1 MRGVGRGRN
10 RGTRKNPLADMEERE
25 GGQTIEPD
33 PPPEG
38 AMADEDDFEPV
49 VRPKHTAVGV
59 VSKELSEP
67 DIFDEI
73 REFMRH
79 SRRTEAILF
88 EQIKQLSDNIPR
100 LQHDV
105 HSELQPSVQS
115 DISTAAVFPKQET
128 GQLPPLSALQ
138 PPHGVAEHQAE
149 LPPPSQPLHAQPQM
163 HVVQPAPVQRAEMH
177 HGAKPR
183 IPDFREGEDPESFF
197 VRFERIA
204 KTWGWPQVEWAAR
217 VVTLL
222 TGKALEAY
230 AGMDEEQSDSYD
242 AIKAAV
248 LSKFNVT
255 EETYRYRFRSTS
267 VPVGE
272 SVRETYNRI
281 KGLYKR
287 WMHPDSRSKEEI
299 GETIILEQFLRV
311 LQPDVRTWVKEH
323 NPKTGGEAADLAERY
338 LAAHREPS
346 KSKMTVGRP
355 RFGEVKPPGVAS
367 VESLDTRGGKKPIH
381 CSQRYNLI
389 CYYCQQPGHKASLCP
404 LRKPKSVEL
413 CVVPS
418 TGLEGELTGDGLVP
432 HKHVVDVSINGQ
444 TVKALADTGSSQTL
458 VKSSMLSNVLPDFNK
473 PVNITCVHGCQKDYP
488 TADVT
493 IEVEGQAFMLT
504 VGVLDQLAYD
514 VILGEDLPILDSLV
528 RNNSEAYSCAV
539 VTRSMKRGLEPLPD
553 VDEDLFEGGSK
564 IRKTKQQRRQEKN
577 KNSGRAKLP
586 EPTLPMSPPIDLQWE
601 FPNNFRERQENDPSL
616 QPLFKKACNVDDG
629 KENAVGLKRVTG
641 EPFII
646 KDNLL
651 YLADMEKPRLV
662 VPKEYRSVILHLGH
676 TVPWSGHLGQAK
688 TYNRVA
694 QRFYWP
700 GLYKDVVDYCKTCH
714 ECQKVAPTKLSDRA
728 QLQTLP
734 IMDVPYERI
743 AMDIIGPLPKSS
755 NGHKYALVICDYATR
770 YPDVYPL
777 RSLQVKHIVR
787 CLVDLFSRVGIPK
800 EILTDQGT
808 SFMSHLVKSLYDQ
821 LGVKGIRTTP
831 YHPETDG
838 LVERFNGTLKQM
850 LRKFID
856 DTGKDWDKWLPFLL
870 FAYREVPQAS
880 TGFSPFELL
889 YGRQVRGPLDMLKE
903 NWVAGVAP
911 GSTEVASTTNIV
923 SYILQMRDKLE
934 TYREKVRDHM
944 QKAQQKQKVWYDK
957 HACERELKTGQKVL
971 VLLPTGPSKLLAK
984 WQGPYTVARKT
995 GPVTYEVICPD
1006 RHKSK
1011 QLLHVNLLKEYHE
1024 RNAPEPG
1031 VKRILMVRDVQP
1043 EDSGISEVGEVE
1055 MSPFRDMPKSEDPPE
1070 HLTEDQWH
1078 QLNEVRQSFPSLYS
1092 DKPGRTDAITHNI
1105 ILKDT
1110 KPVRLK
1116 PYRIPERMMGPLRKE
1131 VQMMLELGVIEP
1143 SKSEW
1148 SNPIVLV
1155 PKKDSPQLR
1164 FCSDMRKLNSISCF
1178 DSYPMPRIDELLER
1192 LGKAKYITTL
1202 DLCKGYW
1209 QVPLEPSCK
1218 EYTAFQIPGMGL
1230 FQYTVLP
1237 FGLHGA
1243 PATFQRL
1250 MDIILDGCFK
1260 FAAAYLDDVVIYS
1273 ESWEEHLQHLKVVMA
1288 KIQKAGLTLNV
1299 SKCAWAQ
1306 EEVKYLGYIVGHGQ
1320 IKPQVEKVKAI
1331 QTIPRPKTKKQVRS
1345 FLGLVGWFRRFIP
1358 HFSTLAAPLTD
1369 LTRKHT
1375 SKVMWND
1382 DCEHAFQSL
1391 KRQISEAP
1399 VLQSPDFSKPFV
1411 VQVDASN
1418 VGLGAVLAQG
1428 EAGEEKPVLFL
1439 SKKLFDRE
1447 KNYSTVEKEG
1457 LAIKWAIDSLK
1468 YYLLG
1473 REFR

>member
-59 VSKELSEP
+59 
-67 DIFDEI
+67 
-73 REFMRH
+73 
-79 SRRTEAILF
+79 
-88 EQIKQLSDNIPR
+88 
-100 LQHDV
+100 
-105 HSELQPSVQS
+105 S

-777 RSLQVKHIVR
+777 R
-787 CLVDLFSRVGIPK
+787 D
-800 EILTDQGT
+800 
-808 SFMSHLVKSLYDQ
+808 
-821 LGVKGIRTTP
+821 
-831 YHPETDG
+831 
-838 LVERFNGTLKQM
+838 
-850 LRKFID
+850 
-856 DTGKDWDKWLPFLL
+856 
-870 FAYREVPQAS
+870 
-880 TGFSPFELL
+880 
-889 YGRQVRGPLDMLKE
+889 
-903 NWVAGVAP
+903 
-911 GSTEVASTTNIV
+911 
-923 SYILQMRDKLE
+923 
-934 TYREKVRDHM
+934 
-944 QKAQQKQKVWYDK
+944 
-957 HACERELKTGQKVL
+957 
-971 VLLPTGPSKLLAK
+971 
-984 WQGPYTVARKT
+984 
-995 GPVTYEVICPD
+995 PD
-1006 RHKSK
+1006 RSGY
-1011 QLLHVNLLKEYHE
+1011 QFYVTFENTLLK
-1024 RNAPEPG
+1024 
-1031 VKRILMVRDVQP
+1031 
-1043 EDSGISEVGEVE
+1043 
-1055 MSPFRDMPKSEDPPE
+1055 
-1070 HLTEDQWH
+1070 
-1078 QLNEVRQSFPSLYS
+1078 
-1092 DKPGRTDAITHNI
+1092 
-1105 ILKDT
+1105 
-1110 KPVRLK
+1110 
-1116 PYRIPERMMGPLRKE
+1116 
-1131 VQMMLELGVIEP
+1131 
-1143 SKSEW
+1143 
-1148 SNPIVLV
+1148 
-1155 PKKDSPQLR
+1155 
-1164 FCSDMRKLNSISCF
+1164 
-1178 DSYPMPRIDELLER
+1178 
-1192 LGKAKYITTL
+1192 
-1202 DLCKGYW
+1202 
-1209 QVPLEPSCK
+1209 
-1218 EYTAFQIPGMGL
+1218 
-1230 FQYTVLP
+1230 
-1237 FGLHGA
+1237 
-1243 PATFQRL
+1243 
-1250 MDIILDGCFK
+1250 
-1260 FAAAYLDDVVIYS
+1260 
-1273 ESWEEHLQHLKVVMA
+1273 
-1288 KIQKAGLTLNV
+1288 
-1299 SKCAWAQ
+1299 
-1306 EEVKYLGYIVGHGQ
+1306 
-1320 IKPQVEKVKAI
+1320 
-1331 QTIPRPKTKKQVRS
+1331 
-1345 FLGLVGWFRRFIP
+1345 
-1358 HFSTLAAPLTD
+1358 
-1369 LTRKHT
+1369 
-1375 SKVMWND
+1375 
-1382 DCEHAFQSL
+1382 
-1391 KRQISEAP
+1391 
-1399 VLQSPDFSKPFV
+1399 
-1411 VQVDASN
+1411 
-1418 VGLGAVLAQG
+1418 
-1428 EAGEEKPVLFL
+1428 
-1439 SKKLFDRE
+1439 
-1447 KNYSTVEKEG
+1447 
-1457 LAIKWAIDSLK
+1457 
-1468 YYLLG
+1468 
-1473 REFR
+1473 